1 MAKILISEK
10 QLERLSKKL
19 IKEQWMPD
27 FLKKEIVKEQQ
38 NRQRTVGPKE
48 FVEMEMTNSLNDIII
63 DKQNEIASALKVSI
77 VNQKNEGGSVA
88 MKIGG
93 DIKPFLVNEK
103 MRRYTLPLGGEWSI
117 SVPANA
123 NVDLYEELYK
133 IPKYKNFFDKKTE
146 LTEYV
151 KREVQRAKIPFN
163 FFPTQVNGGFNF
175 AMSGKKKPKG
185 VPLIE
190 FDEPF
195 SLTYL
200 TPIGKGG
207 GSGSNSI
214 GIRLGRKVYGTI
226 WGGDMQSNLTRLQL
240 NVPLKLLPQQPDSD
254 PIIPDTPEIV
264 IAPEPFVINTKQNYL
279 YDKPGLTPAAQKAID
294 TQIFE
299 ELFEEGG
306 TRVKEYIDFLKD
318 KTIVVRAF
326 SSRDGDPDA
335 IQNGA
340 YKQCQVSGSKRS
352 EYNQCLSEKRAQNVV
367 DYLKTASN
375 GILSDINFKS
385 VGMGENCKSGNCWK
399 PGKKNH
405 TSKDTQFDRR
415 FSVNF
420 PRWDGKTN

>member
-10 QLERLSKKL
+10 QLERLSKL
-19 IKEQWMPD
+19 VLKEQR
-27 FLKKEIVKEQQ
+27 
-38 NRQRTVGPKE
+38 RQRTVGPKE

-63 DKQNEIASALKVSI
+63 DKQSEIASALKVSI
-77 VNQKNEGGSVA
+77 VNQKNEGGSIA
-88 MKIGG
+88 MKIGS
-93 DIKPFLVNEK
+93 DIKPFLVNER

-117 SVPANA
+117 SVPANI

-133 IPKYKNFFDKKTE
+133 IPKYKNFFDKETE

-163 FFPTQVNGGFNF
+163 FFPTQTNGGFNF
-175 AMSGKKKPKG
+175 AISGKKKPKG
-185 VPLIE
+185 VNAVVE

-207 GSGSNSI
+207 GSGSNTI
-214 GIRLGRKVYGTI
+214 GIRLGKKVYGTI

-240 NVPLKLLPQQPDSD
+240 NVPLELLPQKPESD

-279 YDKPGLTPAAQKAID
+279 YDKPGLTPAAKKAID

-306 TRVKEYIDFLKD
+306 TRMKEYIDFLKD

-340 YKQCQVSGSKRS
+340 YKPCQVSGSKRS

-367 DYLKTASN
+367 EYLKTASN
-375 GILSDINFKS
+375 GVLSDINFKA

-405 TSKDTQFDRR
+405 SSKETQFDRR

-420 PRWDGKTN
+420 PKWDGTTN

>member
-1 MAKILISEK
+1 MTKILISER
-10 QLERLSKKL
+10 QLERLSKIVL
-19 IKEQWMPD
+19 KEQS
-27 FLKKEIVKEQQ
+27 
-38 NRQRTVGPKE
+38 RQRTVGPKE

-63 DKQNEIASALKVSI
+63 DKQSEIASALKVSI
-77 VNQKNEGGSVA
+77 VNQRNEGGSIA

-103 MRRYTLPLGGEWSI
+103 MRRHTLPLGGEWSI
-117 SVPANA
+117 SVPASA
-123 NVDLYEELYK
+123 TVDLYEELYK

-163 FFPTQVNGGFNF
+163 FFPTQKNGGFNF
-175 AMSGKKKPKG
+175 AVSGKKKPKG
-185 VPLIE
+185 VKAVIK
-190 FDEPF
+190 FDELFPI
-195 SLTYL
+195 TYL

-207 GSGSNSI
+207 GSGSNTI
-214 GIRLGRKVYGTI
+214 GIQLGKKVYGNI
-226 WGGDMQSNLTRLQL
+226 WGGDMQTNLTRLQL
-240 NVPLKLLPQQPDSD
+240 NVPLEFLPQQPDRD
-254 PIIPDTPEIV
+254 PIIPDDTPEIV

-299 ELFEEGG
+299 ELLGEGG
-306 TRVKEYIDFLKD
+306 TRVQEYIDFLKD

-340 YKQCQVSGSKRS
+340 YRQCQVSGSKRS

-367 DYLKTASN
+367 EYLKTASN
-375 GILSDINFKS
+375 GILSDINFTA

-405 TSKDTQFDRR
+405 SSKETQFDRR

-420 PRWDGKTN
+420 PKWDGTTN